1 MKNQFNKLTQGI
13 YEMFNG
19 PRTKDQEYDKMVEEY
34 QKNKERLLN
43 LKSIIENY
51 PKRLEGY
58 KATIEN
64 LVLSLETIFEG
75 DKSMY
80 TKFITDARNA
90 HKALDEKLNNMFLRI
105 DKLKET
111 TGKWLEYSV
120 TVDEKMKLREEKRK
134 TFDHYDEKMGDIVED
149 RHKTLAKGKTIDEKE
164 EEKYWRNIKK
174 YQDAAKE
181 YVETTNDAF
190 KFMCY
195 FIDSKFENVSIGLA
209 EFLDIELIFYFEA
222 NGIFSYF
229 KNIKRN
235 VQAIKQSFNP
245 PIRNYDASNFIRG
258 KELLSFNF
266 EDMMKNSTNISG
278 VIKGDPNYSRRNTN
292 ENEMKRTNTHQNP
305 YSNMNN
311 NFNNN
316 NNNFNNNNFNNNNKP
331 VLLNPYTNS
340 NQSNYN
346 NTKFDNSI
354 PDPFGNNNENDF
366 KNNPFARQNSQPV
379 QPSQPI
385 NPYSFGNN
393 PSGDNPFDKPNV

>member
-1 MKNQFNKLTQGI
+1 
-13 YEMFNG
+13 
-19 PRTKDQEYDKMVEEY
+19 
-34 QKNKERLLN
+34 
-43 LKSIIENY
+43 
-51 PKRLEGY
+51 
-58 KATIEN
+58 
-64 LVLSLETIFEG
+64 
-75 DKSMY
+75 
-80 TKFITDARNA
+80 
-90 HKALDEKLNNMFLRI
+90 
-105 DKLKET
+105 
-111 TGKWLEYSV
+111 
-120 TVDEKMKLREEKRK
+120 
-134 TFDHYDEKMGDIVED
+134 MGDIVED

-181 YVETTNDAF
+181 YVETTNDAY